1 MARSIIRMSHTHSHY
16 RASLSQH
23 SRSISQFVS
32 SDMDELS
39 DDELLKMVNDIKR
52 QIKILSLEN
61 EVIEKTILRVDPGL
75 MHGVAQA
82 LEYAIKLQST
92 SSLNVGSFKSGTG
105 SRVLMGSITS
115 PSRLFMSPSKA
126 STIFKRVESSGK
138 VTGTIIFGSGPRVNV
153 MERSELVSNEMEI
166 LIQNLEKS
174 RLRAARQHALLKA
187 QLEEISIR
195 MVDVEKATEVFNQQ
209 VIIEGWDKIAQRIPA
224 EIWVRYMAEWVK
236 ICDSK
241 ISKLRLRTSTMNSQY
256 SKLKGQIKIKA
267 ELSENLRPVDFEQ
280 TKIENYEL
288 SLAIDHKLKQLVEL
302 KKMTGDANLNLAI
315 HKKALM
321 DQNAY
326 LDKVRKD
333 IKTKERLTIE
343 LDSERN
349 KIDEQVCKFNV

>member
-1 MARSIIRMSHTHSHY
+1 
-16 RASLSQH
+16 
-23 SRSISQFVS
+23 
-32 SDMDELS
+32 
-39 DDELLKMVNDIKR
+39 
-52 QIKILSLEN
+52 
-61 EVIEKTILRVDPGL
+61 
-75 MHGVAQA
+75 
-82 LEYAIKLQST
+82 
-92 SSLNVGSFKSGTG
+92 
-105 SRVLMGSITS
+105 MGSVTS
-115 PSRLFMSPSKA
+115 PSRLLMSPSKA

-138 VTGTIIFGSGPRVNV
+138 VTGTVIFGSGPRVNV

-174 RLRAARQHALLKA
+174 RLKAARQHALLKA

-195 MVDVEKATEVFNQQ
+195 MVDIEKATEVFNQQ

-236 ICDSK
+236 ICESK

-280 TKIENYEL
+280 TKIENHEL
-288 SLAIDHKLKQLVEL
+288 SLAIDNKLKQLVEL

-315 HKKALM
+315 HKKAMM

-333 IKTKERLTIE
+333 IKTKERLTVE
-343 LDSERN
+343 LDEERD
-349 KIDEQVCKFNV
+349 KIDEQVCKFYL